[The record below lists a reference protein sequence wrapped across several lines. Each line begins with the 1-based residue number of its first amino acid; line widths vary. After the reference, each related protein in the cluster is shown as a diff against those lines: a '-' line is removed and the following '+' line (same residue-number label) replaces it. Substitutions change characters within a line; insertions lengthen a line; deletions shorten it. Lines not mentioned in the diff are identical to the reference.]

1 LSKFEVTAGSGEKP
15 LKWKQGGDMMK
26 QGKNFVIG
34 KIAAAALIASL
45 GMAGCSTTAGVET
58 TGKMT
63 WDEQG
68 ARSLEK
74 KVVFNNSGLR
84 GDIQIVEVKSV
95 MAGDIM
101 RAQATLRSKDKDTLP
116 VQYLFEWYDAGGIE
130 INSGSGSW
138 KPLIL
143 YGREA
148 RTIQGVA
155 PDSRAKE
162 FKLKIR
168 EAD

>member
-1 LSKFEVTAGSGEKP
+1 
-15 LKWKQGGDMMK
+15 MMK
-26 QGKNFVIG
+26 RKINFVAG
-34 KIAAAALIASL
+34 GLTAVALIMSL
-45 GMAGCSTTAGVET
+45 GLAGCSTTAGVET

-68 ARSLEK
+68 ARTLEK
-74 KVVFNNSGLR
+74 NVVFNNSGLK
-84 GDIQIVEVKSV
+84 GDIQIVDVKSA

-101 RAQATLRSKDKDTLP
+101 RAQATLRSKDRDTLP
-116 VQYLFEWYDAGGIE
+116 FQYRFDWYDAGGFE

-143 YGREA
+143 YGRETK
-148 RTIQGVA
+148 TIQAVA
-155 PDSRAKE
+155 PDPRAKE

-168 EAD
+168 EPD